1 MSTHQNPDQLPQQN
15 QTPAERASAMTVRGF
30 QQLIKDRYF
39 ASDNAR
45 GTAGTF
51 LYLTEEF
58 GELATALANCNRP
71 NKPASDA
78 ERDNLAEEFAD
89 VLAWLTTLA
98 NINGVDLA
106 DTLIKY
112 TDPDRVQGIKD

>member
-1 MSTHQNPDQLPQQN
+1 M
-15 QTPAERASAMTVRGF
+15 TPPEQITVRRF
-30 QQLIKDRYF
+30 QELIRERYF

-58 GELATALANCNRP
+58 GELATALANNNRK
-71 NKPASDA
+71 NKPPTSE
-78 ERDNLAEEFAD
+78 ERANLEEEFAD
-89 VLAWLTTLA
+89 VLAWLATLA

-106 DTLIKY
+106 STLEKY
-112 TDPDRVQGIKD
+112 TDLERVQGVKD